1 MIIRRM
7 DHHTGSST
15 LDAGVAGI
23 VVAADVTP
31 RWEWR
36 TFVRGTLPLRHDLLT
51 WVGAPEAPRD
61 ETYLL
66 SACSEDNVK
75 VRNLHL
81 EIKRLER
88 RNSGLELWI
97 PVLRAAFPVGM
108 RVLDR
113 VYAAWR
119 VREPVPRQTRYTL
132 AELEHEIVSPAA
144 ALRAVLVT
152 KRRTRIESRECHGE
166 LVELLVQGER
176 WESVA
181 FEDPD
186 PARVLNAV
194 RHLALARFANTSYP
208 AALKRIAGLAA
219 ALP

>member
-1 MIIRRM
+1 MK
-7 DHHTGSST
+7 HHSGSST

-36 TFVRGTLPLRHDLLT
+36 TFVPGALPLRDDLLT
-51 WVGAPEAPRD
+51 WAGAPEASRD

-66 SACSEDNVK
+66 SACSEHNVK
-75 VRNLHL
+75 VRNQCL

-88 RNSGLELWI
+88 RTSGLELWI

-113 VYAAWR
+113 VYEAWG

-132 AELEHEIVSPAA
+132 AELELEIVAPAA
-144 ALRAVLVT
+144 TLRAVLVT
-152 KRRTRIESRECHGE
+152 KRRTRIECGECHGE

-176 WESVA
+176 WQSVA

-186 PARVLNAV
+186 PARVLDAV

-208 AALKRIAGLAA
+208 AALKRIVGFAA
-219 ALP
+219 AAP